1 MMISGFNKSGY
12 GCHKRGTLYPLKENG
27 VYIMYA
33 SEFERIGKRLFA
45 EHLVGG
51 NFGNMS
57 VRDGNGFYIK
67 RTGVYL
73 DISNEP
79 VFVTFDGPA
88 PPEASSEYRVHR
100 EIYKKTSHNAVV
112 HAHPPAAIA
121 ASLVMDEIIPE
132 DSEGLMF
139 CPKIPVVSGDPG
151 TQEVADN
158 VARALTSSKLT
169 IARGHGTFTA
179 GKNLDEAYIF
189 TSLAEHSC
197 RVLALKKGFL

>member
-1 MMISGFNKSGY
+1 MLSG
-12 GCHKRGTLYPLKENG
+12 
-27 VYIMYA
+27 
-33 SEFERIGKRLFA
+33 EFERIGKRLFA

-57 VRDGNGFYIK
+57 IRDGEAGFFIK
-67 RTGVYL
+67 RTGAYL
-73 DISNEP
+73 DVAGEP
-79 VFVTFDGPA
+79 VFVPLDGPA

-100 EIYKKTSHNAVV
+100 EVYKKTPHLAIV

-139 CPKIPVVSGDPG
+139 CPKIPVAIGAPG
-151 TQEVADN
+151 TQEIADT
-158 VARALTSSKLT
+158 VSSALITAKLVV
-169 IARGHGTFTA
+169 ARGHGTFAA
-179 GKNLDEAYIF
+179 GKSLDEAYLY

-197 RVLALKKGFL
+197 RVLLFKKGFQ